1 MSESIL
7 EMEEGLHRGYEERM
21 EDSLKM
27 AASTFTSCFAVSALA
42 IAWHRYVE
50 SEVPMPYLDEFFH
63 VQQAELYLEGH
74 FSQWHPKITTPPGL
88 YGVSL
93 FLLGILSLIG
103 VIKYIR
109 VADLRRTN
117 LLAATLLPVSLRSIV
132 SKNISKYDGF
142 DSNPEMLSDLWL
154 KAEVNHAVFNMCI
167 FPPLCF
173 FYALYYTDV
182 WSVLSVLITFQF
194 HQWKWRRF
202 MVVAAIFSLFF
213 RQTNIFWVAIFLGGL
228 EIIRK
233 IQPGRSGVEFP
244 AKPTLLDIVTGSWQ
258 HSRIYDPLINQAS
271 FGDYIMTALSLAV
284 ATLAQLPQL
293 LRILKPYL
301 IVLSAFAWF
310 VLWNE
315 GVVMG
320 DKENHI
326 ASIHLAQMLYIWPYI
341 MFFSFALLYPYI
353 LAAIIPRKL
362 LPSSLRA
369 TPPSIQRPQLKVALP
384 ICAIMALIVRYN
396 TIVHPFTL
404 ADNRHYTFYVF
415 RLLLRSH
422 PLTRYAVIPIYYFSA
437 YAAIAA
443 LGGYPNVPKPRR
455 KSSTS
460 RPERNQIR
468 SGLQP
473 RLPPPGVES
482 VANDYRGNH
491 VSLALIWL
499 LSTALSVI
507 TAPLVEPRY
516 FILPWLIW
524 RIYVVPSRSTGENT
538 ARRLDKKDRGIR
550 EFVKGVFWN
559 RHDPNVWLETVWL
572 AAVNWGVG
580 YVFLYGGFEWVGERG
595 RVQRFMW

>member
-7 EMEEGLHRGYEERM
+7 EMEEGLSRGYERRM
-21 EDSLKM
+21 EDFLRM
-27 AASTFTSCFAVSALA
+27 AASTFTSWSVITALA
-42 IAWHRYVE
+42 TAWHLYVE
-50 SEVPMPYLDEFFH
+50 SEILKPYLDEFFH
-63 VQQAELYLEGH
+63 VQQAELYLQGH
-74 FSQWHPKITTPPGL
+74 FSAWHPKITTPPGL

-93 FLLGILSLIG
+93 FYLAILSLVG
-103 VIKYIR
+103 IKKYVR

-117 LLAATLLPVSLRSIV
+117 LLAAALLPVSLRSIL
-132 SKNISKYDGF
+132 KNNVNKYDGF
-142 DSNPEMLSDLWL
+142 NSNPEMLSDLWL

-167 FPPLCF
+167 FPPLFF

-182 WSVLSVLITFQF
+182 WSVLSVLITFQL
-194 HQWKWRRF
+194 HQWKCRRI
-202 MVVAAIFSLFF
+202 MIVAAIFSLFF

-233 IQPGRSGVEFP
+233 IQPGRTCVEFP
-244 AKPTLLDIVTGSWQ
+244 VNPTLLDIVTGSWQ
-258 HSRIYDPLINQAS
+258 HARIYDPWISQAI
-271 FGDYIMTALSLAV
+271 FIDYVNTALSLV
-284 ATLAQLPQL
+284 IVTLAQLPQL
-293 LRILKPYL
+293 FRFLKPYL
-301 IVLSAFAWF
+301 IVLSAFGWF

-341 MFFSFALLYPYI
+341 TFFSFALLYPYI

-362 LPSSLRA
+362 LPSSFRT
-369 TPPSIQRPQLKVALP
+369 TPPSFQRPQLKVALP

-396 TIVHPFTL
+396 TILHPFTL

-443 LGGYPNVPKPRR
+443 LGGPPNAPRPRR
-455 KSSTS
+455 KSSSSAAVTYQV
-460 RPERNQIR
+460 P
-468 SGLQP
+468 GD
-473 RLPPPGVES
+473 RLPPPNIWSDDE
-482 VANDYRGNH
+482 YRGKH
-491 VSLALIWL
+491 VSFALIWL
-499 LSTALSVI
+499 LATALSVI

-524 RIYVVPSRSTGENT
+524 RIHVVPCRSTGENT

-572 AAVNWGVG
+572 G
-580 YVFLYGGFEWVGERG
+580 L
-595 RVQRFMW
+595 

>member
-7 EMEEGLHRGYEERM
+7 EMEEGLGRGYERRM
-21 EDSLKM
+21 EDFIGM
-27 AASTFTSCFAVSALA
+27 AASTFTSWFAVTALA

-50 SEVPMPYLDEFFH
+50 SEVLKPYLDEFFH
-63 VQQAELYLEGH
+63 VQQAELYLEGR
-74 FSQWHPKITTPPGL
+74 FSEWHPKITTPPGL

-93 FLLGILSLIG
+93 FFLGTLSIVG
-103 VIKYIR
+103 IIKYIR

-132 SKNISKYDGF
+132 NKNISKYDGF
-142 DSNPEMLSDLWL
+142 NSNPEMLSDLWL

-167 FPPLCF
+167 FPPLFF

-182 WSVLSVLITFQF
+182 WSVLWVLIAFEF
-194 HQWKWRRF
+194 HQWNCRGS
-202 MVVAAIFSLFF
+202 MVFAAILSLFF

-228 EIIRK
+228 EIIRN

-244 AKPTLLDIVTGSWQ
+244 AKPTFLDIVTGSWQ
-258 HSRIYDPLINQAS
+258 HSRIYDPLISQA
-271 FGDYIMTALSLAV
+271 FFCDYIKTALSLA
-284 ATLAQLPQL
+284 AAALAQFPQL
-293 LRILKPYL
+293 FRSLKPYL
-301 IVLSAFAWF
+301 IILSAFGWF

-320 DKENHI
+320 DKENHV

-341 MFFSFALLYPYI
+341 MFFSFALLYPHI

-422 PLTRYAVIPIYYFSA
+422 PLTRYAVIPIYYLSA

-443 LGGYPNVPKPRR
+443 LGGSSNAPKPRR
-455 KSSTS
+455 KSPASPS
-460 RPERNQIR
+460 DRNQIR
-468 SGLQP
+468 GGLQP
-473 RLPPPGVES
+473 RLPPPS
-482 VANDYRGNH
+482 VQSANDYRGNH
-491 VSLALIWL
+491 VSLALIWI

-524 RIYVVPSRSTGENT
+524 RIHVVPSRSTGENT
-538 ARRLDKKDRGIR
+538 ARRLDKKDRGLR
-550 EFVKGVFWN
+550 EFAKGVFWN
-559 RHDPNVWLETVWL
+559 RHDPN
-572 AAVNWGVG
+572 
-580 YVFLYGGFEWVGERG
+580 
-595 RVQRFMW
+595 